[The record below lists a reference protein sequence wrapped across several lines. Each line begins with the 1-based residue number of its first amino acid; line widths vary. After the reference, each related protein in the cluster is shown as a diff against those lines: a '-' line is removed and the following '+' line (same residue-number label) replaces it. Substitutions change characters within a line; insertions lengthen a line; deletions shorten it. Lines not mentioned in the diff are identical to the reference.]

1 MTGLWSDG
9 SSIPAEICHKILKL
23 QSTSYDLRNFANDT
37 KIENQHKIDIENTIG
52 ELEQYNAQVFKDEVN
67 YIDNWA
73 DAMLEKIQLSISEMR
88 KDRKKLQID
97 YDFSTNDDERVKI
110 QEEIHKISKTINNSL
125 IELAQAENDIE
136 DRRFTLINNL
146 KAEKDKNIDVIDLLD
161 MEFCLS

>member
-1 MTGLWSDG
+1 
-9 SSIPAEICHKILKL
+9 
-23 QSTSYDLRNFANDT
+23 
-37 KIENQHKIDIENTIG
+37 
-52 ELEQYNAQVFKDEVN
+52 
-67 YIDNWA
+67 
-73 DAMLEKIQLSISEMR
+73 MR
-88 KDRKKLQID
+88 KDRKKLQVD